1 MVNTRVATNISPIEI
16 ERWAEDGETRA
27 ASGVFFFP
35 RDATTA
41 RLSRAKRVFFL

>member
-27 ASGVFFFP
+27 A
-35 RDATTA
+35 R
-41 RLSRAKRVFFL
+41 